1 MKVWILTKSHIK
13 RLMRRPA
20 LILMM
25 LILPFCLTVILNF
38 NTISEP
44 DEEEGHH
51 NMMLYIWNESH
62 SQLADELIQ
71 KLETNKEYYIHVLK
85 VEENSLNKPVEEA
98 ISEQIKE
105 YSLGVHLYLPADFEK
120 RVREKQQAVYLYEA
134 GYDERI
140 EMLRQDMAL
149 FFCKLPIKEKT
160 SPEEPEIQTAFVNNE
175 KEILDQVY
183 QGYSFSWH
191 MFIACIGIAFVMIDA
206 ALLNLWRK
214 QNQKDIKNRMR
225 LTGMDEETY
234 ALSKFIVLTLTLLA
248 EVISCGLGIKIMVKV
263 ELGIPF
269 ASFMVMMLFYGMVLI
284 WYAQLMGCICRE
296 SQSAT
301 YISVLMCNVFNLLA
315 GMYFPI
321 YVGNIWQSNLALLMP
336 QYWVVY
342 AVKALKQGKN
352 QVMIIFIVMMS
363 AFILFQ
369 WALLNKLRNLEKTSL
384 VEEIT

>member
-13 RLMRRPA
+13 RLIRRPA

-38 NTISEP
+38 NSISEP
-44 DEEEGHH
+44 DEEEGYH

-62 SQLADELIQ
+62 SQLADEFIQ
-71 KLETNKEYYIHVLK
+71 KLETNKEYHIHVLK
-85 VEENSLNKPVEEA
+85 VEEDSLNKPVEEA

-105 YSLGVHLYLPADFEK
+105 YSLGVHVYLPADFEE
-120 RVREKQQAVYLYEA
+120 RVSRKQQAVYLYEA

-140 EMLRQDMAL
+140 EMLRQDISL
-149 FFCKLPIKEKT
+149 FFYSQPRKEKST
-160 SPEEPEIQTAFVNNE
+160 LEKQDVQTVFVNSE
-175 KEILDQVY
+175 KEVLDQVY

-191 MFIACIGIAFVMIDA
+191 MFIACIGVAFVMIDA
-206 ALLNLWRK
+206 TLLNLWRK

-225 LTGMDEETY
+225 LTGMEEETY
-234 ALSKFIVLTLTLLA
+234 ALSKFIVLTLALLV

-263 ELGIPF
+263 ELGISF
-269 ASFMVMMLFYGMVLI
+269 ASLMVMMMLYGMVLI
-284 WYAQLMGCICRE
+284 WYAQLMGCICKE

-321 YVGNIWQSNLALLMP
+321 YLGNIWQRNLALLMP

-342 AVKALKQGKN
+342 AAKALKQGEN

-363 AFILFQ
+363 TFILFQ
-369 WALLNKLRNLEKTSL
+369 WALLNKLRKLEKKSL
-384 VEEIT
+384 VKEMA